1 MLSFARQILNRH
13 FLLNWKLSETYQ
25 ITPTFSK
32 CEMIC
37 WKCKGYNLKTLPSS
51 DFWIYLDFRARYL
64 CRKVFWVQWV
74 KNLSLGK
81 FNPLV
86 YFYEISCLKSKYPI
100 FYRRLLRNYLA
111 ISQENKNGF
120 YSSIKVLNLLV
131 SRRLL
136 SPYLIN
142 FVYFGLS

>member
-51 DFWIYLDFRARYL
+51 DFWICLEFRARCL
-64 CRKVFWVQWV
+64 CKKVFFWVQWV
-74 KNLSLGK
+74 KTLKSLFLGTLKNLFLYNFTKSLVQNVSNLLQTTGK
-81 FNPLV
+81 YKMVLNPLV
-86 YFYEISCLKSKYPI
+86 SW
-100 FYRRLLRNYLA
+100 
-111 ISQENKNGF
+111 
-120 YSSIKVLNLLV
+120 
-131 SRRLL
+131 RLL

-142 FVYFGLS
+142 FVYFGLR